1 MSYAS
6 VFDQAGST
14 CRRWTTRMHTSIIAL
29 SSRSDR
35 MLGLPRKQSM
45 LQISRCK
52 LRAPAPTPGIHT
64 SSNRPGVPGRVVACA
79 CLDFLARTDMVIS
92 SALIMPPMT
101 GPSKPRHI
109 VVPVQTLLLVSVGQK
124 GRLRAWGRRQ
134 IAFRP
139 LGIYYDCTRRPGYRT
154 TFTGMGS
161 GWFKAKTLV

>member
-1 MSYAS
+1 
-6 VFDQAGST
+6 
-14 CRRWTTRMHTSIIAL
+14 
-29 SSRSDR
+29 
-35 MLGLPRKQSM
+35 
-45 LQISRCK
+45 
-52 LRAPAPTPGIHT
+52 
-64 SSNRPGVPGRVVACA
+64 
-79 CLDFLARTDMVIS
+79 MVIS